1 MYFDEDFFDSELV
14 VEWPSKNKSG
24 GKRRKN
30 DIHKALRKQNI
41 SKKVYHLDWYNNL
54 HEYSKNKVHCSC
66 QLCRFRSVFNP
77 NAKTYSDMKKELS
90 MEAKLN
96 EYYKEVI

>member
-1 MYFDEDFFDSELV
+1 M
-14 VEWPSKNKSG
+14 G
-24 GKRRKN
+24 GYNRRVSRK
-30 DIHKALRKQNI
+30 KALRKQKI
-41 SKKVYHLDWYNNL
+41 AKKLYGGERFDNL
-54 HEYSKNKVHCSC
+54 HQYSKNKVHCSC